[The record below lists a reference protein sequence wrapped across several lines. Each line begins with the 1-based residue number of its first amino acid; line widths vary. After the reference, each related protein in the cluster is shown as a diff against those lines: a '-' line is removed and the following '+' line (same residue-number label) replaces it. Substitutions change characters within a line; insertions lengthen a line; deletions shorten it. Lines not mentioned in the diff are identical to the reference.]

1 MDEEPTDEESL
12 RSFEEGSI
20 AASLDLDRAVGED
33 ERQDYTGRLRM
44 GLLLALFG
52 WLAFGVIDL
61 LVATYIV
68 PGSLVT
74 YWAIRACGLAIFLVA
89 LLRLHAPQTLS
100 VRDIFLIDSFVVV
113 SAAICIS
120 VMCLQYRGIASP
132 YAHGVSLILV
142 GEGVLIQKPW
152 RRAIVPSS
160 LAAFSFPLIMA
171 IAGLVDDRIN
181 AQFADDAAVATFVQN
196 VLFIFVT
203 MAFTIVGAHTT
214 WALRRKVFETRTIGR
229 YRLKKCLG
237 RGGMGEVWRA
247 YHTALKRD
255 VAIKILNPP
264 PGREKSAIARFEREV
279 VALTELRHPNTVR
292 VFDFGVTGDGLRYYV
307 MELLVGTTL
316 TALVESEG
324 TLPPERAVPLAR
336 QVAGALAEVHQ
347 KGMVHRDMKPDNL
360 MILTLP
366 DGQEFV
372 KIIDFGIARR
382 TPGPDEEKLTMDGWI
397 GGTPAFISPEAARGE
412 PVGPGGDVYGVGGVL
427 YYALTGRR
435 PFGTGSAAATMYAH
449 VFNAPK
455 PPSKYLKTD
464 ISEELDAL
472 VLRCLAKVV
481 EDRPYDGAELAAA
494 LAELQ
499 ISEGGSMTDPY
510 LSRSTPPRP
519 AAPADH
525 TADATL
531 TMEMPGQVKKVE

>member
-33 ERQDYTGRLRM
+33 ERHTYTERLRV
-44 GLLLALFG
+44 GLLAALFL
-52 WLAFGVIDL
+52 WLAFGVIDW

-68 PGSLVT
+68 HGSLLT
-74 YWAIRACGLAIFLVA
+74 YWGIRGGGLAILTVA
-89 LLRLHAPQTLS
+89 LLRLHTPPSPSLRQLYLLDTL
-100 VRDIFLIDSFVVV
+100 VVL
-113 SAAICIS
+113 SIAGCIS
-120 VMCLQYRGIASP
+120 LMCLQYSGIASP
-132 YAHGVSLILV
+132 YAHGISLILV

-152 RRAIVPSS
+152 RRAITASS
-160 LAAFSFPLIMA
+160 MVALSFPVVMLIA
-171 IAGLVDDRIN
+171 ATVDDRIA
-181 AQFADDAAVATFVQN
+181 AQLNDPRTVAIFIQN
-196 VLFIFVT
+196 VLFVFAT
-203 MAFTIVGAHTT
+203 ATFTLIGSHIT

-237 RGGMGEVWRA
+237 RGGMGEVWLA

-264 PGREKSAIARFEREV
+264 PGREKSAVARFEREV

-307 MELLVGTTL
+307 MELLVGITL
-316 TALVESEG
+316 TELVDSVG
-324 TLPPERAVPLAR
+324 PLPVERAVPLVR
-336 QVAGALAEVHQ
+336 QVASALAEVHI

-360 MILTLP
+360 MIMTLS

-372 KIIDFGIARR
+372 KVIDFGIARKEG
-382 TPGPDEEKLTMDGWI
+382 GPHEEKLTMDGWI

-412 PVGPGGDVYGVGGVL
+412 PVGPAGDIYGVGGVL

-449 VFNAPK
+449 VFNMPK
-455 PPSKYLKTD
+455 PPSRHAKID
-464 ISEELDAL
+464 IGDDIDRL
-472 VLRCLAKVV
+472 VMRCLSKVP
-481 EDRPYDGAELAAA
+481 EERPRDGAELAMA
-494 LAELQ
+494 LNALQ
-499 ISEGGSMTDPY
+499 LPEGASVTDPY
-510 LSRSTPPRP
+510 IVANPKPPRRES
-519 AAPADH
+519 DFGE
-525 TADATL
+525 DATL
-531 TMEMPGQVKKVE
+531 SISDPGHFED

>member
-1 MDEEPTDEESL
+1 M
-12 RSFEEGSI
+12 

-33 ERQDYTGRLRM
+33 ERQDYNARLRM

-52 WLAFGVIDL
+52 WLAFGVIDW
-61 LVATYIV
+61 LVATYVV

-74 YWAIRACGLAIFLVA
+74 YWAIRGGGLAIFLVA
-89 LLRLHAPQTLS
+89 LLRLHSPPSPS
-100 VRDIFLIDSFVVV
+100 VRHIFLIDSLVVV
-113 SAAICIS
+113 SAAVCIS
-120 VMCLQYRGIASP
+120 LMCLQYRGIQSP

-152 RRAIVPSS
+152 RRAIIPSS
-160 LAAFSFPLIMA
+160 LAALSFPIVMLIA
-171 IAGLVDDRIN
+171 SFVDDRIGQ
-181 AQFADDAAVATFVQN
+181 QFADSKAVAIFGQN

-203 MAFTIVGAHTT
+203 MTFTIIGAHTT

-237 RGGMGEVWRA
+237 RGGMGEVWQA

-316 TALVESEG
+316 TALVEAEG
-324 TLPPERAVPLAR
+324 TLPADRAVPLAR

-412 PVGPGGDVYGVGGVL
+412 PVGPAGDVYGVGGVL

-455 PPSKYLKTD
+455 PPSKYLKD
-464 ISEELDAL
+464 EISAELDAL

-481 EDRPYDGAELAAA
+481 EDRPQNGADLATA
-494 LAELQ
+494 LSDLQ

-510 LSRSTPPRP
+510 LSRSTAPRAIP
-519 AAPADH
+519 AENH
-525 TADATL
+525 TQDDTL
-531 TMEMPGQVKKVE
+531 TMDSFRGTLPKK